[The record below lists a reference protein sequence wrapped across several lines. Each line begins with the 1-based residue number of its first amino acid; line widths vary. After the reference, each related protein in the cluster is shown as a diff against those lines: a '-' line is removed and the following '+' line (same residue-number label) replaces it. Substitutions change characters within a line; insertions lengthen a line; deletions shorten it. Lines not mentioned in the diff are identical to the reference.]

1 MHVETLGAETTCYR
15 HPKRE
20 TFVRCSRCDKYICS
34 DCMRAAPVGQRCP
47 DCVKDDNRTVRQAR
61 TVFGARPAVVPWVT
75 YGIIA
80 LNVFAYL
87 VELIYPAVIDRFD
100 DLGTGLLGP
109 DGRYYVDDGIADPAY
124 QLVGVLHGEWWRL
137 ITSAFLH
144 QPPGNGFGILH
155 IAFNMMWVWTLG
167 RFLEAQLGRVRYVA
181 IYLLAAVGGSVL
193 VVLVDPHQSAIGA
206 SGAGFG
212 LVAAYFVVT
221 RKLHS
226 YPLDRNRL
234 LISFVVWLVLAAGF
248 TSWEGHL
255 GGLLTGAVAAIGIAY
270 APRNHR
276 VFVQAVVLTALAVL
290 LVGLVVAK
298 AVAGGT

>member
-1 MHVETLGAETTCYR
+1 MDTVGAETTCYR
-15 HPKRE
+15 HPRRE

-34 DCMRAAPVGQRCP
+34 DCMREAPVGQRCP
-47 DCVKDDNRTVRQAR
+47 DCVKGENKTVRQAR
-61 TVFGARPAVVPWVT
+61 TIFGGRPAATPWIT
-75 YGIIA
+75 YAIITV
-80 LNVFAYL
+80 NVLAYL
-87 VELIYPAVIDRFD
+87 VELVHPAVIDRFD

-109 DGRYYVDDGIADPAY
+109 DGRYYVDDGFPDPAY

-137 ITSAFLH
+137 FTSAFLH

-167 RFLEAQLGRVRYVA
+167 RFLETQLGRTRYLAV
-181 IYLLAAVGGSVL
+181 YLLSALGSSVL
-193 VVLVDPHQSAIGA
+193 VVLVDPGQSAIGA

-212 LVAAYFVVT
+212 LVATYFVVT

-255 GGLLTGAVAAIGIAY
+255 GGLVTGAVAAIGITY
-270 APRNHR
+270 APRTHR
-276 VFVQAVVLTALAVL
+276 VLVQAVVLVALAL
-290 LVGLVVAK
+290 LLIGLIVAK
-298 AVAGGT
+298 AIEVGA